1 MIRRL
6 AWPVTA
12 LLLPLA
18 AGAAQPAAP
27 PDPNLWL
34 EESGSARVNAW
45 VATENART
53 RAAIFDNP
61 LYDQLVQAGRE
72 ALSGGATVPA
82 VSVTGGNVYEIAR
95 SGTAPRGRFRRAP
108 IAGWLAG
115 RPEWSEIVD
124 LDALAAR
131 EGPEAVY
138 QGSSCLAPRFDHCLL
153 RFSRGG
159 SDAAANR
166 EYDVVR
172 RAFVPAGFNAAA
184 AKGDTAWLDQNR
196 IVAALATGPADST
209 TSGYAAT
216 ARLWR
221 RGTALAAA
229 PVLVRAA
236 PGDAR
241 LTLTRLVDAQGRGGV
256 FIRQEHDFERRTLWL
271 VRGER
276 AVRLA
281 LPADVSAV
289 AVQSGELVFGVD
301 SPARLGGTAL
311 QAGGLYSTPLAALE
325 RGGRPRTV
333 RTILEPGPRQS
344 IDDARAAGRGLLVV
358 LSDSLSD
365 RLLHYR
371 FQRGRWT
378 AQRLA
383 LPENLNIQ
391 IGSANA
397 STAVALVT
405 AEGFLTP
412 RTLFAVDPAAGR
424 VTSLATAAAVF
435 DAGNMVVE
443 RREARSRDGTM
454 IPYFVIRRASAPLD
468 GSNPTQ
474 LFAYGGFGLSL
485 TPFYP
490 GVTGKLWLE
499 RGGIYVQASLRGG
512 GEFGPAWHEAAIRT
526 NRQNAYDDLIAVA
539 VDLIARGYT
548 SPRRLGFMGGSN
560 GGLTAGVVYT
570 QRPDL
575 FGAIAAGGPLLD
587 MVRYDQLSAGA
598 SWHSEYGDP
607 ADPRE
612 GAFLRAISPYHNVA
626 AGRARPPILLT
637 TSATDDRVHPGHA
650 RKVANLLRA
659 QGLDYLYYEAAA
671 GGHDGA
677 SFQEDFAR
685 QQALIYT
692 FFSLRLMDRAA
703 R

>member
-1 MIRRL
+1 MIPRL
-6 AWPVTA
+6 AWPLTT

-18 AGAAQPAAP
+18 AVAAQ

-34 EESGSARVNAW
+34 EASGSEQVGTW
-45 VATENART
+45 VAAENART
-53 RAAIFDNP
+53 EAALIDTP
-61 LYDQLVQAGRE
+61 LFAELVRAGRE
-72 ALSGGATVPA
+72 ALSGGASLPA
-82 VSVTGGNVYEIAR
+82 VSVTGGYVYEVAR
-95 SGTAPRGRFRRAP
+95 SASAPRGTFRRAP
-108 IAGWLAG
+108 LAGWQAG
-115 RPEWSEIVD
+115 HPVWAEIVD
-124 LDALAAR
+124 FDALAAR

-138 QGSSCLAPRFDHCLL
+138 QGSACLAPHFDHCLL

-159 SDAAANR
+159 SDAAEAR

-172 RAFVPAGFNAAA
+172 RAFVPGPAGFNTPA
-184 AKGDTAWLDQNR
+184 AKGDTAWIDENR
-196 IVAALATGPADST
+196 IVAALATGPGDST

-221 RGTALAAA
+221 RGTALADA
-229 PVLVRAA
+229 PILLRAA

-241 LTLTRLVDAQGRGGV
+241 LTLTRLQDAQGNGGV
-256 FIRQEHDFERRTLWL
+256 FIRQEHDFERRTFWL
-271 VRGER
+271 VRGDR

-281 LPADVSAV
+281 LPADASAM

-301 SPARLGGTAL
+301 SPATLGRSRLR
-311 QAGGLYSTPLAALE
+311 AGGLYSVPLAALLA
-325 RGGRPRTV
+325 GRPPPV
-333 RTILEPGPRQS
+333 RTIIEPGRRQTV
-344 IDDARAAGRGLLVV
+344 DDVRASGTGLLVV

-365 RLLHYR
+365 GLLNYGFR
-371 FQRGRWT
+371 NGAWT
-378 AQRLA
+378 ARRLA
-383 LPENLNIQ
+383 LPDNLNIQ

-397 STAVALVT
+397 LTGLALVT
-405 AEGFLTP
+405 ADGFLTP
-412 RTLFAVDPAAGR
+412 RTLFAIDPAANG
-424 VTSLATAAAVF
+424 VTTIAAAPAVF
-435 DAGNMVVE
+435 DATGMIVE

-454 IPYFVIRRASAPLD
+454 IPYFVIRRANAPLD

-485 TPFYP
+485 TPFYL

-499 RGGIYVQASLRGG
+499 RGGMYVQASIRGG
-512 GEFGPAWHEAAIRT
+512 GEFGPAWHQAAVRT
-526 NRQNAYDDLIAVA
+526 GRQNAYDDLIAVA
-539 VDLIARGYT
+539 EDLIARGYT

-560 GGLTAGVVYT
+560 GGLTAGVMYT

-575 FGAIAAGGPLLD
+575 FAAIAAGGPLLD
-587 MVRYDQLSAGA
+587 MVRYDQLAAGA

-612 GAFLRAISPYHNVA
+612 GAFLRSISPYHNVTP
-626 AGRARPPILLT
+626 GRGRPPILLT

-650 RKVANLLRA
+650 RKFANLLKGL
-659 QGLDYLYYEAAA
+659 GLDYLYFETGA

-692 FFSLRLMDRAA
+692 FFSLHLMPPVSR
-703 R
+703 